1 MSKRRTLIITGAA
14 GGLGTALCMHFA
26 HEYHLLALDRVPDQD
41 LSNKLKDLITTG
53 EVEYH
58 CIDCTDERAV
68 IRLRES
74 IEHEDLYLSGMVL
87 AAAIMPISSFE
98 QTSLEL
104 WRHTLDVN
112 LTSPFIMCQQF
123 VSLLKESSSIVM
135 VGSVLGTVAA
145 YDLMAY
151 STSKAALQH
160 LAQNLALE
168 LLPRGISVNCICP
181 GFMNTPMYQTAV
193 RNSSLNTNWYHL
205 LEGIPQKVVVIQ
217 EVVQAIDYMIRQKG
231 MTGQAMIIDGGY
243 SIR

>member
-1 MSKRRTLIITGAA
+1 
-14 GGLGTALCMHFA
+14 
-26 HEYHLLALDRVPDQD
+26 
-41 LSNKLKDLITTG
+41 
-53 EVEYH
+53 
-58 CIDCTDERAV
+58 
-68 IRLRES
+68 
-74 IEHEDLYLSGMVL
+74 
-87 AAAIMPISSFE
+87 
-98 QTSLEL
+98 
-104 WRHTLDVN
+104 
-112 LTSPFIMCQQF
+112 
-123 VSLLKESSSIVM
+123 M
-135 VGSVLGTVAA
+135 VGSVLGSVAA

-181 GFMNTPMYQTAV
+181 GFMNTPMYQTAI